1 MSVLLGQKLVKNAKI
16 QKFKCDIWG
25 DFQTLLLK
33 SSKRKIFRFCSF
45 RSPSIYVDRFNFKGK
60 ICKKKLFPFSSLK
73 RSFMQKSPSY
83 ARRISFFKAKNKP
96 SEAQYHSIS
105 RQICPF
111 TFRICHVALPTQNA
125 ASLLQCLKITQNVA
139 FEFLNFGFFY
149 QFLSY

>member
-1 MSVLLGQKLVKNAKI
+1 MVHFGKFCGQTVFPDMSVLIGQKLIEKAKI

-83 ARRISFFKAKNKP
+83 ARRIFSKQKT
-96 SEAQYHSIS
+96 S
-105 RQICPF
+105 RARHNIIQSQG
-111 TFRICHVALPTQNA
+111 RYVL
-125 ASLLQCLKITQNVA
+125 SLFA
-139 FEFLNFGFFY
+139 FVTLRRRRKTPPGC
-149 QFLSY
+149 SSV

>member
-60 ICKKKLFPFSSLK
+60 ICQKKAENFFPFLLS
-73 RSFMQKSPSY
+73 
-83 ARRISFFKAKNKP
+83 
-96 SEAQYHSIS
+96 SEAS
-105 RQICPF
+105 CK
-111 TFRICHVALPTQNA
+111 
-125 ASLLQCLKITQNVA
+125 SLLATRGASPFSKQKTSRARHNIIQSQGRYVLSLFA
-139 FEFLNFGFFY
+139 FVTLRCRRETPPAC
-149 QFLSY
+149 SSV